1 MARRATAKKL
11 PDAATSPYS
20 PSASLVLSTSVLALS
35 IVIGAWLLPRQ
46 LWGVDLT
53 SSVSASSTASL
64 LPPSLQPLHIRSNV
78 AIGPQRHAA
87 WRSAHALDCQPHHC
101 HTPHMPRAMF
111 CPQCHVLPSALLF
124 SSQSQSLNTCAVGYS
139 PPEIH
144 HPPPIPPYAL
154 CPKPYALCPM
164 PYALCP
170 MPDARC
176 HRVQWVQYGTTPMPP
191 PRPHHLLPSGAAL
204 RSPLSFPHTPL
215 AIRAAAVQAFLKEKE
230 NNTTFL
236 TSATHLSP
244 FRTSATHLS
253 PFPLPVPYASSLLP
267 FPPPPHYP
275 PPTPLLPPHLLFLP
289 SSPSPPSPPL
299 FPLHSSPSPPPPR
312 LLPLRLLPLP
322 LLLLPSSSSPP
333 PPPLLLLPSSTL
345 FTPSLPFS
353 PASLSEACVV
363 TSAHGAVVGAWI
375 GAWPMP
381 LDWEKPWQAWP
392 ICSIYGMLMGF
403 LIGLLLPLIATWLLP
418 PKIVSQLLHYKHH
431 VA

>member
-1 MARRATAKKL
+1 
-11 PDAATSPYS
+11 
-20 PSASLVLSTSVLALS
+20 
-35 IVIGAWLLPRQ
+35 
-46 LWGVDLT
+46 
-53 SSVSASSTASL
+53 SVSASSTASL

-101 HTPHMPRAMF
+101 HTPHMPRCF
-111 CPQCHVLPSALLF
+111 RHSTRSHCFWCSHHPPVHPSDPPLVLPSL
-124 SSQSQSLNTCAVGYS
+124 S
-139 PPEIH
+139 
-144 HPPPIPPYAL
+144 
-154 CPKPYALCPM
+154 
-164 PYALCP
+164 
-170 MPDARC
+170 ARC
-176 HRVQWVQYGTTPMPP
+176 
-191 PRPHHLLPSGAAL
+191 AAL

-381 LDWEKPWQAWP
+381 LDWEKPWQVSYGGDLVGSVLSVLKNVHGCMLGAWVGAWVGAWP
-392 ICSIYGMLMGF
+392 M
-403 LIGLLLPLIATWLLP
+403 PLDREKPWQ
-418 PKIVSQLLHYKHH
+418 VG
-431 VA
+431 